1 VQFARTRV
9 LRDLAL
15 VYRDHLYAWE
25 RKLEDEGKRFCRR
38 KALKQPH
45 EYQEGTIMKAYL
57 VQHGEPLP
65 KEMDPDRPLSEKG
78 KSDVRKTASFV
89 SASNDISVGAI
100 YHSTKTRAKET
111 AEILDGYFEP
121 PKGTAAVDN
130 LDPLANP
137 AIWADR
143 LNSSAENI
151 MLAGH
156 LPHLSRLT
164 SLLVTGNEELTTVS
178 FQMGGMVC
186 LEKSEDGSW
195 AVAWMVIPQLLV

>member
-1 VQFARTRV
+1 MNF
-9 LRDLAL
+9 
-15 VYRDHLYAWE
+15 
-25 RKLEDEGKRFCRR
+25 KKEGANMF
-38 KALKQPH
+38 
-45 EYQEGTIMKAYL
+45 AYL

-65 KEMDPDRPLSEKG
+65 KEVNPDRPLSENG
-78 KSDVRKTASFV
+78 KSDVLNIASFV
-89 SASNDISVGAI
+89 TENMSVKVGAI

-111 AEILDGYFEP
+111 AEILDEYFEP
-121 PKGTAAVDN
+121 PKGIAAVDN
-130 LDPLANP
+130 LDPLAHP

-164 SLLVTGNEELTTVS
+164 SLLVAGDETLSTVT

-186 LEKSEDGSW
+186 LEKTDDGSW
-195 AVAWMVIPQLLV
+195 SVAWMIIPQMLG